1 MICIFLVLLTIYCK
15 PGYADDCVVL
25 PNCHESPDNTDREW
39 QDGIFCYP
47 VLSESG
53 VSLRYVNCSWL
64 PYQSFPSK
72 EYKQQLVWW
81 NDIDSGC
88 MELDA
93 GETTKRISNTIFSGK
108 EDKLV
113 HKIWVSHQISE
124 HECLKTNNF
133 TIIPWVNCPTPR
145 IQYAAQSANV
155 FKFQLDNNGQ
165 LRYREMETNHW
176 YTINATNRP
185 TNVSL
190 PETSKPFVF
199 QQRCLSESCF
209 HCRWTQEKPI
219 PRELTGSPEVAVIT
233 EKLSPGKQRVFI
245 EWKYAM
251 HVYVDKYNVMIQRL
265 PNSCGINIFH
275 QTNSTNF
282 LVNLS
287 VAFFNVSV
295 TAFNEAG
302 NTLSAS
308 TLVQPLT
315 SPELPGKI
323 FATYK
328 NDKIFLTWLPLFYN
342 DFCVISWG
350 TNYMQMKSNIS
361 MTRIHNYSIHGP
373 FDGLKRY
380 TIMIHLHD
388 LNKCMNST
396 RETTFGITYIYV
408 EEGVPRTGSPNVT
421 IKSITKTS
429 AVVEWK
435 EIPEEDCLG
444 FLLFYRIF
452 CTDVVR
458 NITQEI
464 TVNSSSIRSY
474 QIEDLRSGQEYHVRV
489 SGVTVKGT
497 GPPSA
502 TVIFKTLYY
511 AEGEFQVIIISAC
524 VGLMVVVVI
533 AICVCAYI
541 LKRTK
546 NWYFPQI
553 PNPRHSHLSR
563 INEEAGTKIKLG
575 QLLQTQEE
583 VSCGNMDVEVIEK
596 VSVLSTPPGSC
607 TQLMEFNMY
616 SDYQNQ
622 WCPPAH
628 TLLTQGDT
636 TMSMPQTAHHINE
649 GGSEAIQRSEL

>member
-1 MICIFLVLLTIYCK
+1 MICIFVVLLTIYCK
-15 PGYADDCVVL
+15 PGYAYDCDVL
-25 PNCHESPDNTDREW
+25 PNCHESPNNTDRKW
-39 QDGIFCYP
+39 QDGIFCY
-47 VLSESG
+47 SEFQISG
-53 VSLRYVNCSWL
+53 SLNVICSWL

-81 NDIDSGC
+81 NDNDSGC

-93 GETTKRISNTIFSGK
+93 EETSKIIPRTKFGK
-108 EDKLV
+108 KELMLV
-113 HKIWVSHQISE
+113 NKIWVSHQISE

-133 TIIPWVNCPTPR
+133 TIIPGVNCSTPG
-145 IQYAAQSANV
+145 IQYAAQSGNV

-176 YTINATNRP
+176 YTINVTNRP

-199 QQRCLSESCF
+199 QLRCLNESCF
-209 HCRWTQEKPI
+209 HCSWTQEKSI
-219 PRELTGSPEVAVIT
+219 PHELTGSPEVTVIT

-251 HVYVDKYNVMIQRL
+251 HVYVDKYNVTIQKI
-265 PNSCGINIFH
+265 PNSCDCIFY

-282 LVNLS
+282 LINLS

-295 TAFNEAG
+295 TACNEAG
-302 NTLSAS
+302 NSSTAS

-315 SPELPGKI
+315 SPELLGKI
-323 FATYK
+323 FSTYK
-328 NDKIFLTWLPLFYN
+328 DDKIVLTWKPLFDN
-342 DFCVISWG
+342 DFFVISWG
-350 TNYMQMKSNIS
+350 TTYMQMKAEIIW
-361 MTRIHNYSIHGP
+361 TQIHNYSISGP
-373 FDGLKRY
+373 FDGFKRY
-380 TIMIHLHD
+380 TIMIHLLD
-388 LNKCMNST
+388 FNTCMNSAY
-396 RETTFGITYIYV
+396 ETTFGITYIYV
-408 EEGVPRTGSPNVT
+408 EEGVPRSGSPNVT
-421 IKSITKTS
+421 VKNITKTTV
-429 AVVEWK
+429 VVEWE

-444 FLLFYRIF
+444 ILLFYRIF

-474 QIEDLRSGQEYHVRV
+474 QIEELRNGHEYHVRV

-541 LKRTK
+541 LNRTK
-546 NWYFPQI
+546 NWYFPKI

-563 INEEAGTKIKLG
+563 IKEEAGTKIKLG

-596 VSVLSTPPGSC
+596 VPVLSTPTGSC

-622 WCPPAH
+622 WCPPAQA
-628 TLLTQGDT
+628 LLTQGDT
-636 TMSMPQTAHHINE
+636 TMSMPQTVHHINE
-649 GGSEAIQRSEL
+649 GGSEAIQQSEL